1 MKMKTWLKD
10 ALGGVAIGTGI
21 LPGVSVGTVGMIVN
35 VYDKLIGSI
44 SSLRKQFKKS
54 FLILLPIAIGCLLSV
69 FGLML
74 FWKKVAYP
82 YFPFPIICALAGVV
96 IGSLP
101 FVASPLKG
109 IKWDAGDI
117 TRLIIGFV
125 IAAGIGVF
133 SFLSAAGVI
142 NLKIDFAEAFTMPL
156 DTPWVYLV
164 VFVVGALAAIAC
176 LIPGISGSMVMFIF
190 GLYNPI
196 LGLLISAR
204 DAEGN
209 ITQPS
214 IIHGFHD
221 TRYFLGGALLLL
233 VMLVG
238 VLIGL
243 IVVSKAMKNLLE
255 KHQRGTLTMVVGF
268 ILGSILSMFMNND
281 MYEVYTNPSLNVW
294 WQYVIGAVLLIGFT
308 ILLYFLT
315 SKRRKK
321 AENNS
326 KEPEQKVEEKTE

>member
-1 MKMKTWLKD
+1 MKTKSWLKD

-21 LPGVSVGTVGMIVN
+21 LPGVSVGTIGMIVN

-44 SSLRKQFKKS
+44 SSLRKEFKKS
-54 FLILLPIAIGCLLSV
+54 FLTLLPIAIGCLISV
-69 FGLML
+69 FALMF
-74 FWKKVAYP
+74 FWKRLAYP

-117 TRLIIGFV
+117 ARLIIGFV
-125 IAAGIGVF
+125 IAAAIGVF

-142 NLKIDFAEAFTMPL
+142 NLQIDFAEAFTAPFHS
-156 DTPWVYLV
+156 PWIYLV
-164 VFVVGALAAIAC
+164 VLVVGALAAIAC

-196 LGLLISAR
+196 LGLLISTR
-204 DAEGN
+204 DAEGV

-214 IIHGFHD
+214 IFHD
-221 TRYFLGGALLLL
+221 IKNTEHFWGGILLL
-233 VMLVG
+233 VVMLIG
-238 VLIGL
+238 VLLGL
-243 IVVSKAMKNLLE
+243 VAVSKAMKTLLE
-255 KHQRGTLTMVVGF
+255 KHQRGTFTMVVGF
-268 ILGSILSMFMNND
+268 IIGSIVSMFLNND
-281 MYEVYTNPSLNVW
+281 MYTVYTTSSLNVW
-294 WQYVIGAVLLIGFT
+294 YQYVIGGVLLVGFA

-315 SKRRKK
+315 SKKKK
-321 AENNS
+321 AQ
-326 KEPEQKVEEKTE
+326 EPEPSSEKTE